1 NVVELAALRT
11 KNNLRQKK
19 YLNNKTKRLINKP
32 PPVAFK
38 SRQSIGKAIKK
49 VNSALPKCLGK
60 KKVVVQHNAK
70 KLELIAPSMHER
82 VTAQHPGKLKEAVQK
97 FYVRDDISYQ
107 LPGNFTIQA
116 TIHVSKLVQ
125 LARDFSFDL
134 TWNFYA
140 TFHGIGVVDGI
151 GGTVKR
157 LVWGAVLAGQTCRS
171 AEDFVRIAKQK
182 TNKITLIELTK
193 NDIDASK
200 NKLQNIFA
208 VVKAVPETLKTHC
221 IKVID
226 NKAIESVVFEK
237 QQLNTVLNVQYSK
250 LIENPVDVIK
260 QIYLH
265 YKLDYTQEFD
275 KKLQNGLKTT
285 PKETRVGIHTL

>member
-1 NVVELAALRT
+1 MKKYREKMKKDKVKYENFLKKGDNKKATKTKLDVVELAALRT

-32 PPVAFK
+32 PVAFK
-38 SRQSIGKAIKK
+38 SRQSFGKAIKK

-60 KKVVVQHNAK
+60 KNVVVQHIAK
-70 KLELIAPSMHER
+70 KLGLIAPSTHER
-82 VTAQHPGKLKEAVQK
+82 VTAQHPEKLKEAVQK

-107 LPGNFTIQA
+107 LPRKRDTIVVKDVQGRGACSSLQSFRDSQMCNTLDEECMFSSCPLCDENFVEKVENK
-116 TIHVSKLVQ
+116 VSK
-125 LARDFSFDL
+125 
-134 TWNFYA
+134 
-140 TFHGIGVVDGI
+140 GVVDGI
-151 GGTVKR
+151 GGIVKR

-171 AEDFVRIAKQK
+171 AEDLVRIAKQK

-226 NKAIESVVFEK
+226 NKAIECFIV
-237 QQLNTVLNVQYSK
+237 
-250 LIENPVDVIK
+250 
-260 QIYLH
+260 
-265 YKLDYTQEFD
+265 
-275 KKLQNGLKTT
+275 
-285 PKETRVGIHTL
+285 